1 MFCGSNVF
9 LFPQF
14 FLTKIT
20 MQLLQELSY
29 DYGYRLDSVTGAD
42 GNIVKLACHCGAS
55 DCRKWLY

>member
-1 MFCGSNVF
+1 MYSFS
-9 LFPQF
+9 PSF